1 MLFNNYKSTYVIA
14 GCLTISAIGFGVYHY
29 QKKNDTSLGKPR
41 RVHALPPEWLKE
53 WNLVDR
59 IQNMTED
66 DLPVKTSANV
76 GEACRKY
83 LSGKPVWKA
92 IKENKAIIPYSFR
105 HGWSLRS
112 HLDFGLSD
120 KARRAAAR
128 ASSKRLPSWARRARP
143 IWPRKAVSCAF
154 VSD

>member
-1 MLFNNYKSTYVIA
+1 MEVKLNHIHI
-14 GCLTISAIGFGVYHY
+14 CLNY

-41 RVHALPPEWLKE
+41 RVHALPPEWQKE
-53 WNLVDR
+53 WNLIDR

-66 DLPVKTSANV
+66 DLPVKSSANV

-120 KARRAAAR
+120 TVSAR
-128 ASSKRLPSWARRARP
+128 AMGHTV
-143 IWPRKAVSCAF
+143 AVHNQIYAQYTTESLMDEAIEKGIKYR
-154 VSD
+154 DLTKQI